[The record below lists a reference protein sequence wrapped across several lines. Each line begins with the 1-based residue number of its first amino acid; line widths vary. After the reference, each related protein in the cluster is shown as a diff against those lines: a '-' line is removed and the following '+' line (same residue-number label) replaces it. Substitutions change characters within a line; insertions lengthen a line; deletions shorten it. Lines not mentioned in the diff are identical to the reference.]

1 MPSLLQEK
9 NRLQIELNLDMLTV
23 NGLILPALVH
33 YLYPFW
39 EMLFQILYIYKYL
52 VIKMVYQKAVLI
64 TIEGIPFLLPGGH
77 VGQLCGLSLGT
88 ITVT

>member
-52 VIKMVYQKAVLI
+52 VIKMVLI